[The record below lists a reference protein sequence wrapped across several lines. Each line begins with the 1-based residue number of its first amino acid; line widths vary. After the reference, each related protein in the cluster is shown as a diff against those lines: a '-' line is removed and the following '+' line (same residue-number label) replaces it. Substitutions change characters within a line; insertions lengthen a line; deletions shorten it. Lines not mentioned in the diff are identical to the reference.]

1 MRKII
6 SIGVVVLGVFFYI
19 GIAQAEDAGK
29 ITKKIEETYK
39 NINSFQADFTMEQ
52 RSGGKKLEGKGKI
65 WWKKEGKFKTEMD
78 MVTPI
83 SGEKGK
89 TEEMS
94 TKQKQTIV
102 FDGKVF
108 WVYSNTNNQSQVM
121 RLDSTKLDELSDSD
135 PIKKQGENLMGQL
148 EEAPSSLFS
157 PNSFIKKEVEEV
169 SEKKWE
175 GEDFYV
181 LKEKQTEVWVK
192 KENYLMYRIITRDEE
207 SNIVSH
213 IEFSNIKVNK
223 DIPDELFTFEVPEGV
238 QVIDIMD
245 MLKGMYKEP
254 EKKEIK

>member
-6 SIGVVVLGVFFYI
+6 SIAVVVLGVFFYI

-29 ITKKIEETYK
+29 ITKEIEETYK

-65 WWKKEGKFKTEMD
+65 WWKKDGKFKTEMD